1 MQVVSLNVNG
11 IRAAVRRGLL
21 GWVAEKRP
29 DLICLQEIRATA
41 SQLPLREFEQL
52 GYESVWNL
60 GSRPGYSG
68 VGILSPVRLEPVASP
83 LDDAATEHEGR
94 FVAVRAGETVVTSS
108 YVPNGNGGPERL
120 VVKLT
125 HLRALRDWAE
135 DQLAAGDR
143 LLLAG
148 DFNIAAEPIDVA
160 RPTHPTGFLP
170 SEREAFAALLELGLA
185 DCFRFY
191 HPGEPGHYTWW
202 ENWPGARERNIG
214 WRFDYL
220 LASAPLAHELQ
231 ACRHEREPRLSDHC
245 VVAAE
250 LAGSAFGTRARE

>member
-1 MQVVSLNVNG
+1 MDVVSLNVNG
-11 IRAAVRRGLL
+11 IRAAVRRGLV
-21 GWVAEKRP
+21 GWATERQP
-29 DLICLQEIRATA
+29 DVICLQEIRATG

-68 VGILSPVRLEPVASP
+68 VGILSRVRFEPVVDP
-83 LDDAATEHEGR
+83 LDDPASEHEGR
-94 FVAVRAGETVVTSS
+94 FMAIRAGETVVTSS
-108 YVPNGNGGPERL
+108 YVPNGNSGPERL
-120 VVKLT
+120 AVKLT
-125 HLRALRDWAE
+125 HLRALHHWAE
-135 DQLAAGDR
+135 HQLAAADR

-148 DFNIAAEPIDVA
+148 DFNIAAERIDVA

-170 SEREAFAALLELGLA
+170 SEREAFAALLELGLV
-185 DCFRFY
+185 DCFRVF

-202 ENWPGARERNIG
+202 ENWPGGRERNVG

-220 LASAPLAHELQ
+220 LASPLLAQELQ

-245 VVAAE
+245 VVAGE
-250 LAGSAFGTRARE
+250 FAGRAG

>member
-1 MQVVSLNVNG
+1 MHVVSLNVNG

-29 DLICLQEIRATA
+29 DLICLQEIRATQ

-52 GYESVWNL
+52 GYESIWNL

-68 VGILSPVRLEPVASP
+68 VGILSRIRFEPVANP
-83 LDDAATEHEGR
+83 LDDSATEHEGR
-94 FVAVRAGETVVTSS
+94 FLAVRAGETVVASS

-120 VVKLT
+120 AVKLT
-125 HLRALRDWAE
+125 HLRALRDWTE
-135 DQLAAGDR
+135 HQLAAAGR

-148 DFNIAAEPIDVA
+148 DFNIAAEPIDVT

-170 SEREAFAALLELGLA
+170 SEREAFAALLELGLT
-185 DCFRFY
+185 DCFRVF

-202 ENWPGARERNIG
+202 ENWPGGRERNVG

-220 LASAPLAHELQ
+220 LASPLLAQELQ

-245 VVAAE
+245 VVAGNF
-250 LAGSAFGTRARE
+250 AGRAA